1 MAGGSSK
8 RQTAPWNDDEVSALV
23 TAVQIYPASSGLDR
37 NVRWKKIA
45 AMVGVGVEKFHEPKL
60 KVLRY
65 YLFLAIAN

>member
-1 MAGGSSK
+1 MATAATNADDAGGGGAGGSSK

-45 AMVGVGVEKFHEPKL
+45 AMVGVGVG
-60 KVLRY
+60 
-65 YLFLAIAN
+65 NSMSQN